1 MDRATEL
8 ILIDTRLRLTDC
20 RLRLILD
27 AWNESKHPRDEDGKF
42 ASVSATG
49 ANTFVK
55 RGFANKQKLMNHW
68 KNGRTHREEFPE
80 IKTAKEYEQKAL
92 ELLERPV
99 GGNILGHA
107 DKDGNVIRYDR
118 KNNIFAKGNPQKGV
132 RTMMK
137 PKDGLAYYLQ
147 RKEEDLERGGRD

>member
-1 MDRATEL
+1 MNDKTWLLLLNA
-8 ILIDTRLRLTDC
+8 RLSLTGC
-20 RLRLILD
+20 RLRLMMD
-27 AWNESKHPRDEDGKF
+27 SWEESKHPRDADGKF

-49 ANTFVK
+49 ANIFVK

-80 IKTAKEYEQKAL
+80 IRTAKEYEQKAL

-99 GGNILGHA
+99 GGDIMGHV
-107 DKDGNVIRYDR
+107 DKDGNIIRYDR
-118 KNNIFAKGNPQKGV
+118 KNNSFAKGNPQKGV

-147 RKEEDLERGGRD
+147 RKVEDLERGGRD

>member
-1 MDRATEL
+1 MNKIQIML
-8 ILIDTRLRLTDC
+8 LGTRIRLTDC

-27 AWNESKHPRDEDGKF
+27 AWKESDHPRDEDGKF
-42 ASVSATG
+42 ATVSATG

-68 KNGRTHREEFPE
+68 KNGRTHQEEFPE

-99 GGNILGHA
+99 GGDILGHV
-107 DKDGNVIRYDR
+107 DKDGIITRYNR
-118 KNNIFAKGNPQKGV
+118 QTNEFAKGHPLKGV
-132 RTMMK
+132 KTFMK
-137 PKDGLAYYLQ
+137 PTDGIAYYD
-147 RKEEDLERGGRD
+147 RMRRDDLTHGGKG